1 MRNVGSEIDL
11 TGWTLEDIERR
22 LPKYGRKGTSC
33 FVFDEAVGTLV
44 VRPGKHHQI
53 QAALQQEIRRMKWR
67 LRFRIVAL
75 RLSKFRLDCR
85 CAALRWRLRNH
96 A

>member
-1 MRNVGSEIDL
+1 MRSVGSEIDI

-22 LPKYGRKGTSC
+22 LPKYGSKGTSC
-33 FVFDEAVGTLV
+33 FVFDEATGALV
-44 VRPGKHHQI
+44 VRPEKAHLIH
-53 QAALQQEIRRMKWR
+53 AAFQREIRRMKWR
-67 LRFRIVAL
+67 LRFRIFAL